1 MHSLGQGLAMS
12 TAAGSVMP
20 QRHRA
25 LRLFYLFL
33 ERHVHELE
41 EQVNKTVLRQSPPHL
56 LHCLL
61 WHAGISPGLLS
72 AAGAVWTDQEE
83 CLQVRAKQQAH
94 PLSISVPEPQ
104 KMAKKLS

>member
-1 MHSLGQGLAMS
+1 MHCLGQGLAMS
-12 TAAGSVMP
+12 TAAGNVMP

-25 LRLFYLFL
+25 LRLLYLFL

-41 EQVNKTVLRQSPPHL
+41 EQVNKIVLRQSPPHVL
-56 LHCLL
+56 YCLL

-72 AAGAVWTDQEE
+72 AAGAVWTGDQEG

-94 PLSISVPEPQ
+94 PCSISVPGPQ
-104 KMAKKLS
+104 MAKKN